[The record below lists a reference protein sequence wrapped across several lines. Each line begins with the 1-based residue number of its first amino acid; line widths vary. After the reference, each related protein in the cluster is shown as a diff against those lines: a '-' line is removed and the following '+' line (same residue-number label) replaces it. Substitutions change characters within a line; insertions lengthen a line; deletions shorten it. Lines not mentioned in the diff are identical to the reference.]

1 MKSFLF
7 RPFQTIQWIRE
18 DYLKDVAAD
27 NYDSK
32 SKIVWCAG
40 LPKSGTTLIEHI
52 FDNLP
57 YVRLDNSFNRIF
69 NEGTLDHDH
78 GITNEMFKY
87 LPRDKFT
94 FLKTHTHYEK
104 KYEEIALKNN
114 LKTIISVRDLR
125 DMLISRYYHIMA
137 DDNHWLHKKIKGQSF
152 SDGFIISLKEKNDN
166 DHHNALEYYY
176 FWILNWL
183 KVSSKKNYLI
193 LWFEDY
199 KKDPK
204 KYITNILKYLD
215 FENFSSSEIE
225 EKIKNNRQ
233 KNLSLSKNLKTHGR
247 LRKTLR
253 KGLVGE
259 WKNLFDDK
267 ISEYFYSNIP
277 DKIEKVDYENNAN
290 RI

>member
-1 MKSFLF
+1 
-7 RPFQTIQWIRE
+7 
-18 DYLKDVAAD
+18 
-27 NYDSK
+27 
-32 SKIVWCAG
+32 
-40 LPKSGTTLIEHI
+40 
-52 FDNLP
+52 
-57 YVRLDNSFNRIF
+57 
-69 NEGTLDHDH
+69 
-78 GITNEMFKY
+78 
-87 LPRDKFT
+87 
-94 FLKTHTHYEK
+94 
-104 KYEEIALKNN
+104 
-114 LKTIISVRDLR
+114 
-125 DMLISRYYHIMA
+125 ML
-137 DDNHWLHKKIKGQSF
+137 
-152 SDGFIISLKEKNDN
+152 
-166 DHHNALEYYY
+166 LEYYY
-176 FWILNWL
+176 FLILNWL